1 MDYANYSVRFVEYI
15 PDHAERAAADD
26 WVAANDLTGVADVEV
41 APKDRQR
48 FGKQGSIQQRHTGTC
63 ARTGHL
69 TADLNVALANLRRE
83 LA

>member
-41 APKDRQR
+41 APEIVSVSGNKDQ
-48 FGKQGSIQQRHTGTC
+48 FNSVTGTC

-69 TADLNVALANLRRE
+69 TADLNIALANLRRE